1 MAMPRSNVSARE
13 PVRSAPLALLLGCR
27 GSAVLDMDEGSA
39 CNSFFRRGMRIR
51 ANDSTTGR
59 RSRAR
64 TSSTMMWN
72 PIIACISRPKWRRE
86 CWWTS
91 ALFGLP
97 TLQSPSSRT
106 ADHIGRAK
114 TDDLFLCRLI
124 AGTLALEQEG
134 REVVLEAEDFTL
146 VDPMLPYSGTFPSGT
161 DLLVLK
167 LPRRDLEA
175 RIGNVRRMVA
185 RAMKPL
191 DPEISLASSFL
202 AMLPAHLGKMSQ
214 VAEEVLKHQTIDLIA
229 MSLAK
234 MIQSDTPRISSARG
248 LVLLKVRAAIE
259 TRLSDPALDGEAVA
273 AAAGVSVRYAN
284 SVLGEEGTS
293 IARYIQERR
302 LARCRRALEDPQQAH
317 RSLSEI
323 AYGWGFSDMTHFGR
337 SFRKA
342 YGMLPSVYRKLA
354 SQAASG

>member
-1 MAMPRSNVSARE
+1 MQQLFSTRDAHPRDRLDYWHEVARKNIVYHDLQPDNRLRFQAEMAAGV
-13 PVRSAPLALLLGCR
+13 LADVG
-27 GSAVLDMDEGSA
+27 
-39 CNSFFRRGMRIR
+39 FIR
-51 ANDSTTGR
+51 CT
-59 RSRAR
+59 
-64 TSSTMMWN
+64 
-72 PIIACISRPKWRRE
+72 
-86 CWWTS
+86 
-91 ALFGLP
+91 
-97 TLQSPSSRT
+97 QSPVTVSRT
-106 ADHIGRAK
+106 ADHIARAR
-114 TDDLFLCRLI
+114 TDDLLLCRQI
-124 AGTLALEQEG
+124 AGTMAFEQEG
-134 REVVLEAEDFTL
+134 REVVLEARDLTL
-146 VDPMLPYSGTFPSGT
+146 LDPMLPLSGVLSSGA
-161 DLLVLK
+161 DFLVLR

-175 RIGNVRRMVA
+175 RIGNVRPMVA

-191 DPEISLASSFL
+191 DPETSLTASFL
-202 AMLPAHLGKMSQ
+202 AMLPAHVGKMSQ

-229 MSLAK
+229 VSLAK
-234 MIQSDTPRISSARG
+234 MIQSETPRISSARG

-273 AAAGVSVRYAN
+273 AAAGASVRYAN
-284 SVLGEEGTS
+284 SVLAEEGTS

-354 SQAASG
+354 SQAESG

>member
-1 MAMPRSNVSARE
+1 
-13 PVRSAPLALLLGCR
+13 
-27 GSAVLDMDEGSA
+27 
-39 CNSFFRRGMRIR
+39 
-51 ANDSTTGR
+51 
-59 RSRAR
+59 
-64 TSSTMMWN
+64 
-72 PIIACISRPKWRRE
+72 
-86 CWWTS
+86 
-91 ALFGLP
+91 
-97 TLQSPSSRT
+97 
-106 ADHIGRAK
+106 
-114 TDDLFLCRLI
+114 
-124 AGTLALEQEG
+124 
-134 REVVLEAEDFTL
+134 
-146 VDPMLPYSGTFPSGT
+146 
-161 DLLVLK
+161 
-167 LPRRDLEA
+167 
-175 RIGNVRRMVA
+175 
-185 RAMKPL
+185 
-191 DPEISLASSFL
+191 
-202 AMLPAHLGKMSQ
+202 MLPAHVGKMSQ

>member
-1 MAMPRSNVSARE
+1 MA
-13 PVRSAPLALLLGCR
+13 L
-27 GSAVLDMDEGSA
+27 
-39 CNSFFRRGMRIR
+39 R
-51 ANDSTTGR
+51 A
-59 RSRAR
+59 
-64 TSSTMMWN
+64 
-72 PIIACISRPKWRRE
+72 E
-86 CWWTS
+86 
-91 ALFGLP
+91 
-97 TLQSPSSRT
+97 
-106 ADHIGRAK
+106 
-114 TDDLFLCRLI
+114 
-124 AGTLALEQEG
+124 E
-134 REVVLEAEDFTL
+134 FTL
-146 VDPMLPYSGTFPSGT
+146 VDPMLPYSGTFPSGS
-161 DLLVLK
+161 DLLIVK
-167 LPRRDLEA
+167 LPRRELEA
-175 RIGNVRRMVA
+175 RIGNVRRMAA

-191 DPEISLASSFL
+191 DPETSLASSFL
-202 AMLPAHLGKMSQ
+202 AMLPAHVGKMSH

-229 MSLAK
+229 VSLAK

-259 TRLSDPALDGEAVA
+259 TRLSDPALGGEAVA

-284 SVLGEEGTS
+284 SVLAEEGTS

-354 SQAASG
+354 SQAASGS

>member
-1 MAMPRSNVSARE
+1 MQQLFSTWDAHPRERFDYWHEVARKNIVYHDVQPE
-13 PVRSAPLALLLGCR
+13 HRLHFEAQMEAGALADVG
-27 GSAVLDMDEGSA
+27 
-39 CNSFFRRGMRIR
+39 FIR
-51 ANDSTTGR
+51 CTHS
-59 RSRAR
+59 
-64 TSSTMMWN
+64 
-72 PIIACISRPKWRRE
+72 PINISR
-86 CWWTS
+86 T
-91 ALFGLP
+91 
-97 TLQSPSSRT
+97 T
-106 ADHIGRAK
+106 DHIARAK
-114 TDDLFLCRLI
+114 TDDLLLCRQI
-124 AGTLALEQEG
+124 AGTMALEQEG
-134 REVVLEAEDFTL
+134 REVALRAEEFTL
-146 VDPMLPYSGTFPSGT
+146 VDPMLPYSGTFPSGS
-161 DLLVLK
+161 DLLIVK
-167 LPRRDLEA
+167 LPRRELEA

-191 DPEISLASSFL
+191 DPETSLTSSFL
-202 AMLPAHLGKMSQ
+202 AVLPAHVGKMSH

-229 MSLAK
+229 VSLAK

-259 TRLSDPALDGEAVA
+259 TRLSDPTLDGEAVA

-284 SVLGEEGTS
+284 SVLAEEGTS

>member
-1 MAMPRSNVSARE
+1 MRKLFSTKDAHPRERFDYWHEVARKNIVYHDLQPDNRLRFQAEMEAGVLADVGFIRCTQSPVTVS
-13 PVRSAPLALLLGCR
+13 
-27 GSAVLDMDEGSA
+27 
-39 CNSFFRRGMRIR
+39 
-51 ANDSTTGR
+51 
-59 RSRAR
+59 R
-64 TSSTMMWN
+64 TS
-72 PIIACISRPKWRRE
+72 
-86 CWWTS
+86 
-91 ALFGLP
+91 
-97 TLQSPSSRT
+97 
-106 ADHIGRAK
+106 DHIAHAR
-114 TDDLFLCRLI
+114 TDDLLLCRQI
-124 AGTLALEQEG
+124 AGTMAFEQEG
-134 REVVLEAEDFTL
+134 REAVLEAGDLTL
-146 VDPMLPYSGTFPSGT
+146 LDPMLPLSGMFSSAS
-161 DLLVLK
+161 DFLILK

-175 RIGNVRRMVA
+175 RIGDVRRMVA

-234 MIQSDTPRISSARG
+234 MIQSDMPRISSPRG

-284 SVLGEEGTS
+284 SVLADDGTS

-302 LARCRRALEDPQQAH
+302 LVRCRRALEDPRQAH

-354 SQAASG
+354 SQVASG